1 MGFLSSQ
8 ISTPRSQ
15 QSTVVEP
22 GSQRDHM
29 SRDLIRGAQVLWLAF
44 LGGVL
49 TIVSPCVL
57 PVVPF
62 VFTRAG
68 RSFGHEGMP
77 MLLGL
82 AITFAIVASLATAS
96 SEWVVR
102 ANALGRVLAVR
113 RLFPQVRPLDA
124 IARAISPRI
133 SLSAQERS

>member
-1 MGFLSSQ
+1 
-8 ISTPRSQ
+8 
-15 QSTVVEP
+15 
-22 GSQRDHM
+22 
-29 SRDLIRGAQVLWLAF
+29 
-44 LGGVL
+44 
-49 TIVSPCVL
+49 
-57 PVVPF
+57 
-62 VFTRAG
+62 
-68 RSFGHEGMP
+68 MP